1 MKTNFIVGID
11 IGTNKICTVIGQ
23 LNEEGGETI
32 EVIGYGVTE
41 SKGIRKGVIVDMNTT
56 VEDIKKSVKEAELTA
71 GVEIESA
78 FVNISGAH
86 IETRA
91 GKGSINISG
100 RNSEITK
107 EDVDRAVKHGSGM
120 LLPQD
125 REILHILTQEFI
137 VDSQEDI
144 KNPIGMIGSNLD
156 VYVVVVTA
164 TKTAL
169 NNLLTALKR
178 AKINVSN
185 VVLSHIAAAEAVLTE
200 DEMDLGVALID
211 IGEGTTDFSVFEK
224 GALSFA
230 KSFPI
235 GGVHFTN
242 DLRVGIRVQADIADR
257 IKRRYGLGLD
267 ADLHNENF
275 ETPSVGGKK
284 KRMMPVS
291 LLPQILRPRA
301 EEILEIIKRELEKH
315 RLDKRINAGI
325 VITGGSSLLKDLHEV
340 ADEVFDA
347 PIRLGTPE
355 GVGGLIDKVSTPD
368 FSTAVGLL
376 KYGLIDYKNS
386 GEFSTNNK
394 GFFDKVKDF
403 FGF

>member
-1 MKTNFIVGID
+1 MKNNFIVGID
-11 IGTNKICTVIGQ
+11 IGTSKICTVIGQ
-23 LNEEGGETI
+23 VNGEGSETI
-32 EVIGYGVTE
+32 EVIGYGVAE
-41 SKGIRKGVIVDMNTT
+41 SRGIRKGVIVDMTST

-86 IETRA
+86 IETRT

-100 RNSEITK
+100 RNSEISR

-125 REILHILTQEFI
+125 REILHILTREFI

-144 KNPIGMIGSNLD
+144 KDPIGMIGSSLD

-185 VVLSHIAAAEAVLTE
+185 VVLSHIATAESVLTE
-200 DEMDLGVALID
+200 DEKDLGVALID

-224 GALSFA
+224 GALSYA
-230 KSFPI
+230 KSFPV
-235 GGVHFTN
+235 GGAHFTG
-242 DLRVGIRVQADIADR
+242 DLRVGIRAQADVVEK
-257 IKRRYGLGLD
+257 IKRKYGLGLNP
-267 ADLHNENF
+267 DLQDENF
-275 ETPSVGGKK
+275 ETPSVGGNK
-284 KRMMPVS
+284 KRMISVS

-301 EEILEIIKRELEKH
+301 EEIFEIIKRELGKSG
-315 RLDKRINAGI
+315 LDKRINAGI
-325 VITGGSSLLKDLHEV
+325 VITGGTSLLKDLHEV
-340 ADEVFDA
+340 ADEIYDA
-347 PIRLGTPE
+347 PIRLGTPG
-355 GVGGLIDKVSTPD
+355 GVGGLIDKVNTPD
-368 FSTAVGLL
+368 FSTSIGLL

-386 GEFSTNNK
+386 GEFITSDKGVFNK
-394 GFFDKVKDF
+394 FKDF

>member
-1 MKTNFIVGID
+1 MKNNFIVGID

-23 LNEEGGETI
+23 VNGEGSETI

-41 SKGIRKGVIVDMNTT
+41 SKGIRKGVIVDMTST

-78 FVNISGAH
+78 FVNISGSH
-86 IETRA
+86 VETRT

-100 RNSEITK
+100 RSNEITK

-144 KNPIGMIGSNLD
+144 KDPIGMIGSSLD

-185 VVLSHIAAAEAVLTE
+185 VVLSHIATAESVLSE
-200 DEMDLGVALID
+200 DEKDLGVALID

-224 GALSFA
+224 GALLYA
-230 KSFPI
+230 KSFPV
-235 GGVHFTN
+235 GGGHFTS
-242 DLRVGIRVQADIADR
+242 DLRVGIRAQADVVEK
-257 IKRRYGLGLD
+257 IKRKYGLGLNP
-267 ADLHNENF
+267 DLQDENF
-275 ETPSVGGKK
+275 ETPSVGGNK
-284 KRMMPVS
+284 KRMISVS

-301 EEILEIIKRELEKH
+301 EEIFEIIKRELIKSGFE
-315 RLDKRINAGI
+315 KRINAGI

-340 ADEVFDA
+340 ADEIFDA
-347 PIRLGTPE
+347 PIRLGAPG
-355 GVGGLIDKVSTPD
+355 GVGGLIDKVNTPD

-394 GFFDKVKDF
+394 GIFDKVKDF